1 MTLRQPAKRPGRR
14 LRAEP
19 IDRLACAR
27 LAVALF
33 NAERFWDA
41 HEALERIWR
50 AVPDEEEAKVVQG
63 LIQAAAA
70 LLHRQR
76 GNQHGVRVV
85 GEAALEKLAGPQR
98 AAVEFD
104 VELLR
109 EELARALHEGGPA
122 PRLRLRDVQ

>member
-1 MTLRQPAKRPGRR
+1 VTLRKPAKRPGRR
-14 LRAEP
+14 LSREP
-19 IDRLACAR
+19 IDRPACAR
-27 LAVALF
+27 RAVDLF

-50 AVPDEEEAKVVQG
+50 SVSDEEAAKVVQG

-85 GEAALEKLAGPQR
+85 GEAALEKLAGPQHP
-98 AAVEFD
+98 AVEFD
-104 VELLR
+104 IGQLHGD
-109 EELARALHEGGPA
+109 LARALHEGGPA
-122 PRLRLRDVQ
+122 PRLRLRDAP